1 MLPGSGYRFLIRMYN
16 SAIFILS
23 VLFVIACT
31 QNAPYRKVVHGTD
44 PEARCLDGSPAA
56 IYLSEGDPKNILMYF
71 MGGASCGATDLSQTL
86 ESCYQR
92 SKIHLGSSLYWP
104 DTNQF

>member
-1 MLPGSGYRFLIRMYN
+1 MKAAILLFALLIF
-16 SAIFILS
+16 A
-23 VLFVIACT
+23 AQT
-31 QNAPYRKVVHGTD
+31 QNPPYHKIVHGTD

-56 IYLSEGDPKNILMYF
+56 LYLSEGDPNNILIYF
-71 MGGASCGATDLSQTL
+71 VGGASCGAPDLSQTV

-104 DTNQF
+104 